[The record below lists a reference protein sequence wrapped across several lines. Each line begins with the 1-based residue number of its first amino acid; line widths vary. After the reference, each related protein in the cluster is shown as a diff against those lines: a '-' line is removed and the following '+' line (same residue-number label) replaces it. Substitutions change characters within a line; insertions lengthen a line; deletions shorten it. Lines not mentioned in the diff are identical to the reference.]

1 MTLRYWLLACLASC
15 LIGAW
20 AGWYSE
26 RSRGVSQA
34 VKVLAENEKL
44 KGQEDALKRSE
55 ATARQDAADADAR
68 GVDKDRMVKALQA
81 KLAKITGKPLDPLPG
96 INGVDIPGP
105 DSATEVVVLRELVT
119 AQDTRHETD
128 EERIKARDRQIDA
141 QGKAL
146 ILADL
151 RADILESQLRSMTK
165 PRTWAAGVAYGSDGQ
180 MGVSAERDL
189 GPVRIGADV
198 VRHRLP
204 GNNTTLEAVGRL
216 LWRF

>member
-1 MTLRYWLLACLASC
+1 MAQVA
-15 LIGAW
+15 
-20 AGWYSE
+20 
-26 RSRGVSQA
+26 Q
-34 VKVLAENEKL
+34 VLAENEKL
-44 KGQEDALKRSE
+44 KGQEDALKHAE

-68 GVDKDRMVKALQA
+68 GVDKDRLVKAIQA
-81 KLAKITGKPLDPLPG
+81 KLAKVTGKPLDPLPG

-105 DSATEVVVLRELVT
+105 DGATEVVVLRELVA
-119 AQDTRHETD
+119 AQDARHETD

-165 PRTWAAGVAYGSDGQ
+165 PRSWAAGVAYGSDGQ
-180 MGVSAERDL
+180 MGVSVERDL

>member
-20 AGWYSE
+20 VGWYSE
-26 RSRGVSQA
+26 HSRGVAQA
-34 VKVLAENEKL
+34 AQVLAENEKL
-44 KGQEDALKRSE
+44 KEQEDALKHAE

-68 GVDKDRMVKALQA
+68 GVDKDRVVQALKA
-81 KLAKITGKPLDPLPG
+81 KLAKITGKPLDPLPD

-105 DSATEVVVLRELVT
+105 DGATEVVVLRELVA
-119 AQDTRHETD
+119 AQDARHETD

-151 RADILESQLRSMTK
+151 QADILESQLRSMAN

-180 MGVSAERDL
+180 MGVSVERDL

>member
-1 MTLRYWLLACLASC
+1 VA
-15 LIGAW
+15 
-20 AGWYSE
+20 
-26 RSRGVSQA
+26 QA

-44 KGQEDALKRSE
+44 KGQEDALKHSE

-68 GVDKDRMVKALQA
+68 GVDKDRMVKDLQSELA
-81 KLAKITGKPLDPLPG
+81 KLRAQANPMVSGGPEQYPDTGSIGALADVVG
-96 INGVDIPGP
+96 Q
-105 DSATEVVVLRELVT
+105 TELMQQIIT
-119 AQDTRHETD
+119 AQDARHETD

-151 RADILESQLRSMTK
+151 RADILESQIRSVTK

-180 MGVSAERDL
+180 MGVSVERDL

-198 VRHRLP
+198 VRHKLP